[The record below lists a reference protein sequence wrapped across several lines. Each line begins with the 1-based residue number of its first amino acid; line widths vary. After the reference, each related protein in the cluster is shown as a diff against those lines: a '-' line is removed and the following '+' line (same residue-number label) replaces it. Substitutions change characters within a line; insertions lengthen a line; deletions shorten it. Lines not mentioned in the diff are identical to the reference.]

1 MFTFFFSSR
10 RRHTRCAL
18 VTGVQTC
25 ALPILCQLLL
35 KATLQGRD
43 GRAQSVAR
51 EVDEDLYPKG
61 EAPQFRVDILQ
72 KRFFE
77 ELRGRATSSSPMEDW
92 EVCAMT
98 DDEQQKARKKAA
110 RSGCPPVV
118 CNAGRPTR
126 TEKRR

>member
-77 ELRGRATSSSPMEDW
+77 ELRGCAKSSSPIEDW

-98 DDEQQKARKKAA
+98 NEEQHTARNTSE
-110 RSGCPPVV
+110 RSGCTPCV
-118 CNAGRPTR
+118 CTSS
-126 TEKRR
+126 